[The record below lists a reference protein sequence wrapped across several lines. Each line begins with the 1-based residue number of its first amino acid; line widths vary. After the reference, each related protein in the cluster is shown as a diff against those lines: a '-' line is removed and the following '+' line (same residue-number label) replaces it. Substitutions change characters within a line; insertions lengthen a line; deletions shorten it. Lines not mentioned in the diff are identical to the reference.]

1 MLFTDGII
9 LCAETL
15 REHDNYV
22 LEIASTE
29 SIELS
34 SKLQVAQRWVGYE
47 LSSFLSNCEASVGIS
62 HVFVNDELR
71 DLLAVQTLAA
81 VYRDAYYRHLNDRY
95 EGRAK
100 EYNALADRSLQRFL
114 QNGVGLVTFAVPR
127 AQQPSVDA
135 AVVGGLAPGLYA
147 VQIAWQ
153 HSSGTVGEFSE
164 AVHVEVVDGGLT
176 VTPPAAP
183 SGMSGWHLFLGVNS
197 EGATRQNDAPIAPGM
212 AWTQAAAQRTDLM
225 GPQPSAPDFYIRS
238 TTPRVRR

>member
-9 LCAETL
+9 LCPETL

-47 LSSFLSNCEASVGIS
+47 LTSFLLNREAHVGLS

-100 EYNALADRSLQRFL
+100 EFNAIAERSLQRFL
-114 QNGVGLVTFAVPR
+114 QNGVGLVAVAVPR
-127 AQQPSVDA
+127 ADQPEVDTA
-135 AVVGGLAPGLYA
+135 VGGGLTPGVYR
-147 VQIAWQ
+147 VTIAWQ
-153 HSSGTVGEFSE
+153 HPLGTVGEFSE
-164 AVHVEVVDGGLT
+164 AVQVEAVDGGLSIN
-176 VTPPAAP
+176 PPAAP
-183 SGMSGWHLFLGVNS
+183 QGVLGWHAFVGLNEDGP
-197 EGATRQNDAPIAPGM
+197 TRQNDAPIAPAM
-212 AWTQAAAQRTDLM
+212 AWTQAADLRSDLV
-225 GPQPSAPDFYIRS
+225 GPQPSAADSYVRS
-238 TTPRVRR
+238 STPRVRR

>member
-1 MLFTDGII
+1 
-9 LCAETL
+9 
-15 REHDNYV
+15 

-47 LSSFLSNCEASVGIS
+47 LASFLMNREAGVGMS

-100 EYNALADRSLQRFL
+100 EFTALAERSLQRLL

-127 AQQPSVDA
+127 APQPQVDA
-135 AVVGGLAPGLYA
+135 AVAGGLPPDMYT

-153 HSSGTVGEFSE
+153 HSSGTVGEWSE
-164 AVHVEVVDGGLT
+164 AVMTEVADGGLT
-176 VTPPAAP
+176 VIPPIAP
-183 SGMSGWHLFLGVNS
+183 LGVSGWHLLLGFNS
-197 EGATRQNDAPIAPGM
+197 EAATRQNEAPIAPSM
-212 AWTQAAAQRTDLM
+212 AWTQAAALRSDLLA
-225 GPQPSAPDFYIRS
+225 PQPSAPDIYIRS

>member
-9 LCAETL
+9 LCSETL

-22 LEIASTE
+22 LEIASAE

-47 LSSFLSNCEASVGIS
+47 LTSFLLNREAHVGIS

-100 EYNALADRSLQRFL
+100 EFNALADRSLQRFL

-127 AQQPSVDA
+127 AQQPQVDA
-135 AVVGGLAPGLYA
+135 AVAGGLAPGMYT
-147 VQIAWQ
+147 VTIAWQ

-164 AVHVEVVDGGLT
+164 AVQVEAVDGGLT
-176 VTPPAAP
+176 IIPPAAP
-183 SGMSGWHLFLGVNS
+183 QGVSGWHVFVGFN
-197 EGATRQNDAPIAPGM
+197 EEEPARQNDAPIAPGTV
-212 AWTQAAAQRTDLM
+212 WRQAAALRSDLV
-225 GPQPSAPDFYIRS
+225 GPQPSAPDSYIRS
-238 TTPRVRR
+238 STPRVRR

>member
-9 LCAETL
+9 LCPEDL

-47 LSSFLSNCEASVGIS
+47 LSSFLLNREAHVGIS

-95 EGRAK
+95 EARAK
-100 EYNALADRSLQRFL
+100 EFNGLADRSLQRFL
-114 QNGVGLVTFAVPR
+114 QNGVGLVTYPVPR
-127 AQQPSVDA
+127 ARQPQVDA
-135 AVVGGLAPGLYA
+135 AVSGGLAPGMYT
-147 VQIAWQ
+147 VTIAWQ

-164 AVHVEVVDGGLT
+164 GVQVEALDGGLT
-176 VTPPAAP
+176 IIPPAAP
-183 SGMSGWHLFLGVNS
+183 QGVSGWHVIVGFS
-197 EGATRQNDAPIAPGM
+197 EAEPTRQNDAPIGPTLP
-212 AWTQAAAQRTDLM
+212 WTQAAALRADLAA
-225 GPQPSAPDFYIRS
+225 PQPSAPDLYIRS

>member
-9 LCAETL
+9 LCPETL

-47 LSSFLSNCEASVGIS
+47 LTSFLSSREAPVGIS
-62 HVFVNDELR
+62 HVFVTDELR
-71 DLLAVQTLAA
+71 DLLAVQTLAT

-100 EYNALADRSLQRFL
+100 EFSALADRSLQRFL
-114 QNGVGLVTFAVPR
+114 QNGVGLVTIAVPR
-127 AQQPSVDA
+127 AQQPQVDT
-135 AVVGGLAPGLYA
+135 AVAGGLAAGMYT

-153 HSSGTVGEFSE
+153 HSSGTIGEWSE
-164 AVHVEVVDGGLT
+164 AVLADVRDGGLT
-176 VTPPAAP
+176 VIPPAAP
-183 SGMSGWHLFLGVNS
+183 LGMSGWHLLLGFDS
-197 EGATRQNDAPIAPGM
+197 EKATRQNDAPIGPAM
-212 AWTQAAAQRTDLM
+212 AWTQAAAQRTDLVVL
-225 GPQPSAPDFYIRS
+225 QPSAPDFYIRS